1 MKKKDEHPEKAGSG
15 KVRLFGKEY
24 HTKEMLVGLLFI
36 VPTVAFLIF
45 TFVFPV
51 IDVIELSFTNFSMSA
66 GTMKNV
72 GMDNYKD
79 LLEGFF
85 TAEYWEDGFGQSLRN
100 TVVYSLLKL
109 TLDTG
114 LALFLAVQLDKNV
127 PLKRFLRSTFF
138 APVVV
143 PMVASSLIWIWFYD
157 PNVGPLNQILQF
169 LGLPASKWLYHES
182 TSMLSILIFSL
193 WKGVGYNII
202 LFLAGLQNISDSYVE
217 AARLDGASD
226 WQLFWKIK
234 FPLLRPITSFVIMM
248 GIINSFKVFAEFNV
262 MTPDGGPLGST
273 KLIVS
278 YIYELAFTRGRMGRA
293 SAAAL
298 ILFVIIFVLTQI
310 QSFINAK
317 KTIDVE

>member
-1 MKKKDEHPEKAGSG
+1 MQKGTEKPKKKGT
-15 KVRLFGKEY
+15 VRLFKKENK
-24 HTKEMLVGLLFI
+24 TNELLVGILFI

-45 TFVFPV
+45 TFIIPV
-51 IDVIELSFTNFSMSA
+51 CDVVELSFTNFSMSA
-66 GTMKNV
+66 GTMRNV
-72 GMDNYKD
+72 GLDNYRD
-79 LLEGFF
+79 LMEGFF
-85 TAEYWEDGFGQSLRN
+85 TAEYWQDGFGQSILN

-114 LALFLAVQLDKNV
+114 LALFLAVQLDKNI

-157 PNVGPLNQILQF
+157 PNVGPLNQILAF
-169 LGLPASKWLYHES
+169 FGLPESKWLYHES
-182 TSMLSILIFSL
+182 TSMLSILLFSL

-226 WQLFWKIK
+226 WQLFWRIK

-310 QSFINAK
+310 QSIINAK